1 MYILEFLCRK
11 DKVKEL
17 LVLCRF
23 NFQLIKFPTIISD
36 SRGRKR
42 GELFGLMEDSFWKFI
57 YKSPTTG
64 KLVLNNYSQCLVAHV
79 SFLILQGTFNFH
91 FLWSTQTL
99 HQELCDGRVLLG
111 NWRPRSLYA
120 MFLRL
125 IFWIKLWTYMQYI
138 Y

>member
-11 DKVKEL
+11 DKLKEL
-17 LVLCRF
+17 LVLSCF

-57 YKSPTTG
+57 YKSPTTK
-64 KLVLNNYSQCLVAHV
+64 KLVLNNYFQCLVAHV

-91 FLWSTQTL
+91 FLWSTQTF
-99 HQELCDGRVLLG
+99 HQELCDGLVLLG
-111 NWRPRSLYA
+111 NWWPWSLYT
-120 MFLRL
+120 MFPRL
-125 IFWIKLWTYMQYI
+125 IFWIELWTYMQYI